1 MSVTGRDLPAPAWDS
16 TSALLVTGAGLAG
29 AAGVALGAAAA
40 HRVDS
45 PALVTAS
52 TILMIHAV
60 AVLVLATLQG
70 QQHGGSACGFHR
82 AGIFMLAAVALFAGD
97 IALHTL
103 AGSHIFPYAAPIGGS
118 SLILS
123 WLTVAGLGIAG
134 VFRRR

>member
-1 MSVTGRDLPAPAWDS
+1 MSSTDQDVTAAGNERPCLWL
-16 TSALLVTGAGLAG
+16 TVGAGLAG

-60 AVLVLATLQG
+60 AVLVLATLP
-70 QQHGGSACGFHR
+70 SRGFHR
-82 AGIFMLAAVALFAGD
+82 AGMFMLVAVALFSGD

-123 WLTVAGLGIAG
+123 WLVVAGLGIVSAFG
-134 VFRRR
+134 RR

>member
-1 MSVTGRDLPAPAWDS
+1 MSTTGQDLRSPAHVRAR
-16 TSALLVTGAGLAG
+16 ALLITGAGLAG
-29 AAGVALGAAAA
+29 AAGVALGAVAA

-60 AVLVLATLQG
+60 AVLVLATLPG
-70 QQHGGSACGFHR
+70 HHHAGAARGFHY

-123 WLTVAGLGIAG
+123 WLAVAGLGLYKAG
-134 VFRRR
+134 IEK

>member
-1 MSVTGRDLPAPAWDS
+1 MSSTDQDLRAPAWHRAG
-16 TSALLVTGAGLAG
+16 ALLIAGAGLAG

-60 AVLVLATLQG
+60 AVLVLATLPG
-70 QQHGGSACGFHR
+70 RGFRR
-82 AGIFMLAAVALFAGD
+82 AGIFMLAAVALFSGD

-123 WLTVAGLGIAG
+123 WLVVAGLGIAG
-134 VFRRR
+134 LFGRR

>member
-1 MSVTGRDLPAPAWDS
+1 MSSTDQDVTAAGNERPCLWL
-16 TSALLVTGAGLAG
+16 TVGAGLAG

-60 AVLVLATLQG
+60 AVLVLASRS
-70 QQHGGSACGFHR
+70 GGFR
-82 AGIFMLAAVALFAGD
+82 YAGMFMLVAVALFSGD

-123 WLTVAGLGIAG
+123 WLVGAGLGIAG
-134 VFRRR
+134 TLSRR

>member
-1 MSVTGRDLPAPAWDS
+1 MSSTDQDVTAAGNERPCLWL
-16 TSALLVTGAGLAG
+16 TVGAGLAG

-60 AVLVLATLQG
+60 AVLVLASRS
-70 QQHGGSACGFHR
+70 GGFR
-82 AGIFMLAAVALFAGD
+82 YAGMFMLVAVALFSGD

-123 WLTVAGLGIAG
+123 WLVVAGLGIAG
-134 VFRRR
+134 TLSRR

>member
-1 MSVTGRDLPAPAWDS
+1 M
-16 TSALLVTGAGLAG
+16 
-29 AAGVALGAAAA
+29 ALGAVAA

-60 AVLVLATLQG
+60 AVLVLAMLPSG
-70 QQHGGSACGFHR
+70 AFNR
-82 AGIFMLAAVALFAGD
+82 AGMLMLAAVALFAGD

-123 WLTVAGLGIAG
+123 WLAVAGLGIAG
-134 VFRRR
+134 TFSGR

>member
-1 MSVTGRDLPAPAWDS
+1 MTASDQNV
-16 TSALLVTGAGLAG
+16 SARGNDRACPWLITGAGLAG

-60 AVLVLATLQG
+60 AVLVLATLP
-70 QQHGGSACGFHR
+70 SRGFHR
-82 AGIFMLAAVALFAGD
+82 AGMFMLVAVALFSGD

-123 WLTVAGLGIAG
+123 WLVVAGLGIVSAFG
-134 VFRRR
+134 RR